1 MIKFVLASSEP
12 AVAVVVPLRL
22 IPQLVAILAA
32 AANAAP
38 TGACVETSGES
49 VPEPQRPG
57 ITKVHPR
64 AATIVPFRKAGT

>member
-1 MIKFVLASSEP
+1 MTQLALCTDEP
-12 AVAVVVPLRL
+12 AVAIVVPVRL
-22 IPQLVAILAA
+22 LPQLVAILAA

-38 TGACVETSGES
+38 TRADVETSGES
-49 VPEPQRPG
+49 VPQPQRPG